1 MRWEKSSRRSEAR
14 DFQSSRLGFG
24 CFQTRHN
31 AIRAVPRGNPDRP
44 ISTLRLPTVRII
56 GLGGAFTTCSLS
68 LKTPLSVQ
76 LFVLIFSPWPLFGSI
91 LVPQS
96 AMGALQSSRMPSRA
110 WLRYARAKKPAKS
123 RSLRASWAVF
133 ILLGIPLGIMAV
145 LGPLAYAG
153 HYIEPL
159 KQFWRPWP
167 PDYVKG
173 LLAVTRFAVPLRVPL
188 YSHGREAGYQR
199 GKTAGK
205 AVARNIAEGLGGAV
219 IEAAP
224 VAVPPAPIEV
234 AQVLVAP
241 PVPPPP

>member
-1 MRWEKSSRRSEAR
+1 MRWEMSPPRSEAR

-24 CFQTRHN
+24 CSQTRHS
-31 AIRAVPRGNPDRP
+31 AIGAVPHRNPDRP
-44 ISTLRLPTVRII
+44 ISTLRLPRVRII
-56 GLGGAFTTCSLS
+56 GLGGVGTCSLS

-123 RSLRASWAVF
+123 RSLKASWAVF
-133 ILLGIPLGIMAV
+133 ILFGIPLGIMAV

-153 HYIEPL
+153 YYIEPL

-173 LLAVTRFAVPLRVPL
+173 LLAVTGFAVTLGILL

-224 VAVPPAPIEV
+224 VAVPPAPIE
-234 AQVLVAP
+234 APQGLVDP
-241 PVPPPP
+241 PVPPPQ